1 MSAIRYWAVVPAA
14 GAGRRMGAA
23 IPKQYLPLAGQPVI
37 ARTLDILLR
46 HPRLA
51 GVVVVISAGDE
62 WWPGV
67 VAQRTDD
74 QPLLVVTGGA
84 ERGHSVLNGLD
95 ALWERAHPEDWV
107 LVHDAARPCLRVD
120 DLDRLLTALSDDP
133 VGGLLA
139 VPVRDTLKQAD
150 DAGRVATT
158 VDRSQLWHA
167 LTPQMFRLGLLRDA
181 LREALARGLTV
192 TDEAAAMEAAGFAP
206 RLVEGRA
213 DNLKITRPEDLA
225 LAEFYLTHG
234 RSRNMRIGHGFD
246 VHAFG
251 PGEFIMLGGVRIPH
265 GQGLIAHS
273 DGDVLLHA
281 LCDALLGAAGLGDI
295 GQHFPD
301 SSAAFSKI
309 DSRILLRR
317 VVRLLQERR
326 LTVGNVDATIVAQ
339 TPRMAPHLPAMRE
352 GIAADLNVSLDQ
364 VNVKATTTERLGYVG
379 RGEGIAVHAV
389 ALLV

>member
-1 MSAIRYWAVVPAA
+1 MSVIRYWAVVPAA
-14 GAGRRMGAA
+14 GAGQRMGSA

-37 ARTLDILLR
+37 VHTLDTLLR

-51 GVVVVISAGDE
+51 GVVVAISAGDE
-62 WWPGV
+62 WWPE
-67 VAQRTDD
+67 VAAGRVPDK
-74 QPLLVVTGGA
+74 LLRVVTGGV
-84 ERGHSVLNGLD
+84 ERGYSVLNGLE
-95 ALWERAHPEDWV
+95 ALSERAQLDDWV
-107 LVHDAARPCLRVD
+107 LVHDAARPCLSIG
-120 DLDRLLTALSDDP
+120 DLDRLFTELADDP

-139 VPVRDTLKQAD
+139 VPVQDTLKQA
-150 DAGRVATT
+150 ATGRVAVT
-158 VDRSQLWHA
+158 VDRSQLWRA
-167 LTPQMFRLGLLRDA
+167 LTPQMFRLGMLRDA
-181 LREALARGLTV
+181 LRDALARGLTV

-225 LAEFYLTHG
+225 LAEFYLTRG

-251 PGEFIMLGGVRIPH
+251 PGEFITLGGVRIPH
-265 GQGLIAHS
+265 TQGLIAHS

-301 SSAAFSKI
+301 SSAEFRNI

-317 VVRLLQERR
+317 VILLLQERQR
-326 LTVGNVDATIVAQ
+326 MVGNVDATIIAQ
-339 TPRMAPHLPAMRE
+339 APRMAPSIPAMRE
-352 GIAADLNVSLDQ
+352 YIAADLNVSLEQ